1 MRSIS
6 RALPWLL
13 GTVVTVACA
22 PAIEYTPL
30 NASRPAMAPRS
41 PESDE
46 LLTSGAP
53 SRPHVDVALIQVEDP
68 PLGLDTPRLLQVLRE
83 RAAAAGCD
91 AVVVTS
97 ITAVRHDR
105 RAIYGTCIRYEAS

>member
-6 RALPWLL
+6 RTLPWLL
-13 GTVVTVACA
+13 GAFVTLACA

-41 PESDE
+41 PESVE
-46 LLTSGAP
+46 VLTSGAP

-68 PLGLDTPRLLQVLRE
+68 PLGVDTSTLLQLLRE
-83 RAAAAGCD
+83 RAARAGCD
-91 AVVVTS
+91 ALV
-97 ITAVRHDR
+97 ITNVLALEQDR
-105 RAIYGTCIRYEAS
+105 RAIYGTCVRYEAS